1 MSTTRTNPSHTV
13 VIAQRM
19 SIISHKVTEMAKS
32 IQECAANYL
41 LNIAWK
47 ARVCGI
53 LKSCFPKEKPN
64 GSLLDNTPDT
74 EIWDLNKS
82 LKKLGKFHC
91 ISNGR
96 IQA

>member
-32 IQECAANYL
+32 IQEGAANYL

-47 ARVCGI
+47 ARVCGV
-53 LKSCFPKEKPN
+53 LQSCFLKEKPN
-64 GSLLDNTPDT
+64 DSLLDNTPDT
-74 EIWDLNKS
+74 EIWRPE
-82 LKKLGKFHC
+82 KKKP
-91 ISNGR
+91 
-96 IQA
+96 

>member
-19 SIISHKVTEMAKS
+19 SIISHKVSEMAKS
-32 IQECAANYL
+32 IQEGAANYL

-64 GSLLDNTPDT
+64 DSLLDKAPDT
-74 EIWDLNKS
+74 ENW
-82 LKKLGKFHC
+82 GPV
-91 ISNGR
+91 
-96 IQA
+96 